1 MNTSGFIEG
10 VHIRETMNAHGI
22 TSYNPSPGELE
33 ADQAMQKVYKSARPL
48 GRLLGLILVN
58 FQHITFIIKDTQLV
72 FCTAKYHNVSQ
83 SNLTSLINYSKFIYL
98 YARL

>member
-1 MNTSGFIEG
+1 MNTSGCIEG

-58 FQHITFIIKDTQLV
+58 FQHITFSYNKGYTTCFLH
-72 FCTAKYHNVSQ
+72 CKVS
-83 SNLTSLINYSKFIYL
+83 
-98 YARL
+98 